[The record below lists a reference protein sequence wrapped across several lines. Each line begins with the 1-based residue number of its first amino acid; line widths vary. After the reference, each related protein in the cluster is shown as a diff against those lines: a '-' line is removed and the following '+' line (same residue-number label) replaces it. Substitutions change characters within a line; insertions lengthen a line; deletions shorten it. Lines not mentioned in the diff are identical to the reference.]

1 MVRRN
6 NNGKVLTLEDLDG
19 GAKSVAWDPKG
30 EFLAAAGAHRL
41 YGNIYQNK
49 LLLRGGGGGESH
61 GTRRSV
67 CMCHGLSYVKFYS
80 FRSSGL
86 ATALAD

>member
-41 YGNIYQNK
+41 YGNILYGNIYQNK
-49 LLLRGGGGGESH
+49 LLLRGEGGGGVPWHKKECVH
-61 GTRRSV
+61 VPWPFV
-67 CMCHGLSYVKFYS
+67 CEVL
-80 FRSSGL
+80 L
-86 ATALAD
+86 IPQ